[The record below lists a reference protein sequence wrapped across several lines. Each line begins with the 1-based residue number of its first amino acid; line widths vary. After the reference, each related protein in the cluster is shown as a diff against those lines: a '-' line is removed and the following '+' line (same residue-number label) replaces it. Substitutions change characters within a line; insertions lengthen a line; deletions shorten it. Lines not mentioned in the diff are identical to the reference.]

1 MADVTITGLPNA
13 STLTGTE
20 RVPMDQA
27 GVTVDAA
34 ASAIAALAT
43 KSTVGLG
50 NVDNTSD
57 AAKPISTATQTAL
70 DGKAATSVTTA
81 LAARLDAFRDA
92 QTFYVSKRGTAS
104 DSNNGTSPGE
114 PFLTIG
120 AAVTAARNFI
130 AANATAYAKIEVG
143 PGTFTEASLPL
154 RPGPKVYAK
163 GQSQRDTIIKP
174 ASGQELNNIFAL
186 DSECMVDGFRFS
198 GHQATGT
205 SSTDSTVGTRAWAVA
220 FDQQANS
227 GQGPI
232 LYGSPYVKD
241 CASITAED
249 DAGLAGSTSDGD
261 TGGGVEVDGAKCHP
275 SSPVR
280 SMVVYGF
287 TQQNLGGP
295 GVIIKND
302 AYAELV
308 SFFGLFCTWHVQA
321 ETGGWA
327 TLSGGGCSEF
337 GTYGVVA
344 DGYSSTALYT
354 GSLRVAASSGATSV
368 DVVSLTSNRIGSSS
382 RPHNGQ
388 IMLLGGTGYVVVSSS
403 PISSSGTVVADSSGT
418 RAGYRVSLYNP
429 SGSGLAANA
438 AQGATADFRRRSQ
451 VSAGCH
457 TALFV
462 GSGNNYNA
470 LPWNGGVPVRANT
483 FVERNFGRVFGLSVN
498 DAGDISAAGGAFA
511 VDGTSGSVTINTS
524 SFNISGLNAIGPFSR
539 NGGISTVGVQIQEA
553 SNNVTLLSS
562 TGAADGNTVPT
573 QFAVTGYVAAQ
584 LGSYSTSATIAA
596 SYQPLS
602 SNLTGLGANNAAYYL
617 ARANHTGTQAAST
630 ITGLATVATSGSASD
645 LSTGTLAAARLSAT
659 AVTAGSYT
667 YGSFTVDAAGRLTAA
682 SSGTAPVTSVTGTA
696 PIVSSGGATPAVSI
710 SAATTSTAG
719 SMSSADKTKL
729 DGIATAAT
737 ANSADATLLNRANHT
752 GTQAASTITGL
763 GTAAPLDVAASGNA
777 SSTQV
782 VKGNDTRLSDSR
794 TPTTHNQAWSTITG
808 TPTTLS
814 GYGITDGFTEAN
826 VRATPLTGFTSGA
839 GTITATDSLLTAI
852 QKLNGNVAASGTG
865 SVTSVGL
872 SLPNLFTVTGSP
884 VTISGTLSASLAT
897 QTANTLWAG
906 PSTGTAAAP
915 AFRALVAGDIPSTA
929 VTAGSYTNASLTVD
943 AAGRLTAASSGT
955 APVTSVTGSAPI
967 VSSGGAT
974 PAISI
979 SAATTS
985 AAGSMSSADKTK
997 LDAITGTNTG
1007 DQTITLTGEVT
1018 GSGTGSFA
1026 ATVGNAAVIGK
1037 VLTGYTSGAG
1047 TVAATDSIL
1056 QAIQKLNGNALTS
1069 SSTPQ
1074 FTGLGLGTA
1083 AVSGWELV
1091 TNGGMVQNRASLTAS
1106 SGIYTL
1112 DVTAANEF
1120 VTGAAIAGATTIT
1133 LSNLSTIPSEY
1144 IWRGVL
1150 SFSYT
1155 SGTITWFPTISI
1167 ATSTASSISGTT
1179 LTVGGTVTGTF
1190 QVGQTLS
1197 GTGVTAN
1204 TTITALGTGTGGTGT
1219 YTVSTSQT
1227 VSSTA
1232 INGNYTQKWDGGTA
1246 ITPTASEVEK
1256 VVIEVVGGTPFIE
1269 IAALKGRA

>member
-1 MADVTITGLPNA
+1 MTCPTVIRVTTGTGPPGIGLPAGTGDAGKFVRKAGSTPYAYELVTPDQVGLPQALGTTSSPTFAGLTLGGMAPSVGSLVLVGANGQLTTVLLGSGLSITNGTLNAAGGGGGSGTVTSVGLSVPTGFSVAGTPVTTSGTLALDFAAGYSLPTTAKQAQWDTAYSERLRWDGGATGLVAATGRA
-13 STLTGTE
+13 SLELGT
-20 RVPMDQA
+20 
-27 GVTVDAA
+27 
-34 ASAIAALAT
+34 AALAAAGDFAT
-43 KSTVGLG
+43 PSALASGLAG
-50 NVDNTSD
+50 KADT
-57 AAKPISTATQTAL
+57 STA
-70 DGKAATSVTTA
+70 AT

-92 QTFYVSKRGTAS
+92 ATFYVSKKIAAS

-120 AAVTAARNFI
+120 AAVAAARAYI
-130 AANATAYAKIEVG
+130 AANPTKYAKIEVG
-143 PGTFTEASLPL
+143 PGKFTEASLPL
-154 RPGPKVYAK
+154 RTGPKVYAK
-163 GQSQRDTIIKP
+163 GQSQRDTIIEP

-186 DSECMVDGFRFS
+186 DSECMVEGFRFS

-205 SSTDSTVGTRAWAVA
+205 SSTDSTIGTRAWAVA
-220 FDQQANS
+220 FDQQANG
-227 GQGPI
+227 GQGPVI
-232 LYGSPYVKD
+232 YASPYIKD

-249 DAGLAGSTSDGD
+249 DDGLAGSTSTGD
-261 TGGGVEVDGAKCHP
+261 TGGGVEVDGAKVHP
-275 SSPVR
+275 NSPIR

-295 GVIIKND
+295 GVIVKND

-308 SFFGLFCTWHVQA
+308 SFFGIFCTWHVQA
-321 ETGGWA
+321 ETGGWV

-403 PISSSGTVVADSSGT
+403 PINSSGTVVADNSGT

-429 SGSGLAANA
+429 TGSGLVAAA

-457 TALFV
+457 TALYV
-462 GSGNNYNA
+462 GSGTNYNA

-498 DAGDISAAGGAFA
+498 DAGDIYAAGGAFQI
-511 VDGTSGSVTINTS
+511 DGTSGSVTINTT
-524 SFNISGLNAIGPFSR
+524 SFNLSGLNAIGPFSR

-553 SNNVTLLSS
+553 SNNTSLLSS

-602 SNLTGLGANNAAYYL
+602 SNLTGLAVNNAAYYL

-645 LSTGTLAAARLSAT
+645 LSTGTLAEARLPAT
-659 AVTAGSYT
+659 AVIAGSYT

-682 SSGTAPVTSVTGTA
+682 S
-696 PIVSSGGATPAVSI
+696 
-710 SAATTSTAG
+710 
-719 SMSSADKTKL
+719 
-729 DGIATAAT
+729 
-737 ANSADATLLNRANHT
+737 N
-752 GTQAASTITGL
+752 
-763 GTAAPLDVAASGNA
+763 
-777 SSTQV
+777 
-782 VKGNDTRLSDSR
+782 
-794 TPTTHNQAWSTITG
+794 
-808 TPTTLS
+808 
-814 GYGITDGFTEAN
+814 
-826 VRATPLTGFTSGA
+826 
-839 GTITATDSLLTAI
+839 
-852 QKLNGNVAASGTG
+852 
-865 SVTSVGL
+865 
-872 SLPNLFTVTGSP
+872 
-884 VTISGTLSASLAT
+884 
-897 QTANTLWAG
+897 
-906 PSTGTAAAP
+906 
-915 AFRALVAGDIPSTA
+915 
-929 VTAGSYTNASLTVD
+929 
-943 AAGRLTAASSGT
+943 GT

-1083 AVSGWELV
+1083 AVSGWRLAA
-1091 TNGGMVQNRASLTAS
+1091 NGGMVQNRASLTAS
-1106 SGIYTL
+1106 SGTYTL

-1120 VTGAAIAGATTIT
+1120 VTGAAIAGATTIN
-1133 LSNLSTIPSEY
+1133 LSNLANIPSGY

-1150 SFSYT
+1150 SFAYT
-1155 SGTITWFPTISI
+1155 SGTISWFTGN
-1167 ATSTASSISGTT
+1167 SG
-1179 LTVGGTVTGTF
+1179 
-1190 QVGQTLS
+1190 
-1197 GTGVTAN
+1197 
-1204 TTITALGTGTGGTGT
+1204 
-1219 YTVSTSQT
+1219 YTV
-1227 VSSTA
+1227 
-1232 INGNYTQKWDGGTA
+1232 KWDGGTA
-1246 ITPTASEVEK
+1246 MTLTASDVEK
-1256 VVIEVVGGTPFIE
+1256 VVIEVVGGTTTIE
-1269 IAALKGRA
+1269 IAPLKGRA